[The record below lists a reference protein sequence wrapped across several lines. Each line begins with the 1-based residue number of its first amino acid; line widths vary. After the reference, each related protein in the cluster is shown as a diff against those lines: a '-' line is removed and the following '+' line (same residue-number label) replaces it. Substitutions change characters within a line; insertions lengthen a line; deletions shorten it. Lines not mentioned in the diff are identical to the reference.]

1 MKLLILQIYI
11 CLAIILVFFSA
22 CEKNDSRN
30 NGKEGKAQI
39 VLRFAG
45 IDSEIIDIRAGNSVS
60 RFPEVQ
66 TFETVD
72 ANGIKVTATL
82 TESKD
87 ENNSKLN
94 NSKRNKIAA
103 NPDTVRNPISD
114 NLNINFFIYDVGN
127 GNLLHFL
134 NFKKNDIAT
143 VKLTP
148 FELDGDKEYYFV
160 AYADYW
166 TDFEPY
172 PPSNHDNYNTLA
184 INEIGV
190 DFLLFKKK
198 IKINS
203 NSVNTISMVFRHV
216 FSEITTA
223 IELDDPTNQYDIR
236 AVSLIGKFYGAY
248 STADYLVHNDFVSY
262 FDLITDGVLSS
273 FSTNP
278 IIVGKRSYGNPIFI
292 ISPETNTMQ
301 FQYLELAINPFVK
314 TNIPPIN
321 DISVRPGVK
330 YNLVFKVSNLPSIRY
345 VDLDYHLEANQP
357 SGTPEPSTTVTWND
371 TGNGAVLDIYH
382 LDNSIKVDINGIQLF
397 NPNVLNLEEEMGD
410 VHIRFPDNTYY
421 GNSGVSEIYWINED
435 KHEIP
440 ILRIIINP
448 NGTVEL
454 FGRKNIDHLLEP
466 LTLHASSLNTI
477 TWNSSGAVNN
487 IITLSSPI
495 VGRTVLRGRIYG
507 LRI

>member
-1 MKLLILQIYI
+1 M
-11 CLAIILVFFSA
+11 FFISA
-22 CEKNDSRN
+22 CKKNDSMN
-30 NGKEGKAQI
+30 NGKGGKAKI
-39 VLRFAG
+39 VLKFDG
-45 IDSEIIDIRAGNSVS
+45 IDSEIIDLEASNSAS

-82 TESKD
+82 TEAKN
-87 ENNSKLN
+87 ENSRKLN
-94 NSKRNKIAA
+94 TSKRNKIAA

-114 NLNINFFIYDVGN
+114 NLNINFFIYDAVT

-143 VKLTP
+143 VNLTP
-148 FELDGDKEYYFV
+148 FELDGEKEYYFV

-166 TDFEPY
+166 TETEPY
-172 PPSNHDNYNTLA
+172 PPSNENNYYTLA
-184 INEIGV
+184 IDGIGV

-203 NSVNTISMVFRHV
+203 NSVNTISMVFKHA

-236 AVSLIGKFYGAY
+236 AVSLIGKFHGVY
-248 STADYLVHNDFVSY
+248 SIANYLVHNDLVDYYGF
-262 FDLITDGVLSS
+262 ITGGVLSS

-278 IIVGKRSYGNPIFI
+278 IIVGKRSYGNPVFLM
-292 ISPETNTMQ
+292 SPMTNQVQ
-301 FQYLELAINPFVK
+301 FEYLELAINPFVK
-314 TNIPPIN
+314 TDIPTIN
-321 DISVRPGVK
+321 DISLRPGAK
-330 YNLVFKVSNLPSIRY
+330 YNLVFKVFNLPSIRY
-345 VDLDYHLEANQP
+345 VDLDYHLEAGQAA
-357 SGTPEPSTTVTWND
+357 GTPEPSTTVTWND

-382 LDNSIKVDINGIQLF
+382 LDNSIKVIINGTQLF
-397 NPNVLNLEEEMGD
+397 NPNVLNLEEEVGD
-410 VHIRFPDNTYY
+410 VHVRFPDNSYY
-421 GNSGVSEIYWINED
+421 GDVGVSQIYSINQG

-440 ILRIIINP
+440 ILRIVINP
-448 NGTVEL
+448 NGTVAL
-454 FGRKNIDHLLEP
+454 FGRKNIDYVLEP
-466 LTLHASSLNTI
+466 LALHMSNFNTI
-477 TWNSSGAVNN
+477 TWHSSGGVSN

-507 LRI
+507 LRD